1 MKRAAVAIALVLMS
15 ACGGVVQDEGD
26 SVHRFAVA
34 MCERSKRCGTGGG
47 DGCVADVESQV
58 RNESHN
64 DACLDEW
71 SDAMVASS
79 CDALN
84 APTCETR

>member
-1 MKRAAVAIALVLMS
+1 MKALAVAIALVLLS

-34 MCERSKRCGTGGG
+34 MCERSARCGTGGG
-47 DGCVADVESQV
+47 DGCVAAVESQV

-64 DACLDEW
+64 DPCLDEW
-71 SDAMVASS
+71 SDAMSAAS
-79 CDALN
+79 CDALD
-84 APTCETR
+84 APTCSTR